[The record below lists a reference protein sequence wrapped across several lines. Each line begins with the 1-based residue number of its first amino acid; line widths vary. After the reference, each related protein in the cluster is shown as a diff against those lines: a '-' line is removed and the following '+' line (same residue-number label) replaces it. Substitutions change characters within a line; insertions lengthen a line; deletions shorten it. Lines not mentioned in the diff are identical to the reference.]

1 MTRSSP
7 PCPLCIIT
15 GLLTQSEYAT
25 DVMFKKP
32 EALEQHYP
40 AFVHHAIRN
49 FQSLDVMRFLGHRV
63 PTTTGKVNGRFKDQI
78 ISDLKH
84 RSEGIRI
91 KHRAGGNS
99 VKAYNKHARLL
110 RVETTLNQPE
120 VFKVYRAQNNPQTA
134 SQSKARQWQRL
145 RRSIVDLPRRAEVS
159 RAANRR
165 YLQALAATQGNIA
178 LGQAAARLTVPVR
191 WQGRRY
197 RAIHPLEPNDNALL
211 EAIARAEW
219 ILTGFRNRDIRSHIF
234 KATPKNPRRL
244 RRQSAAI
251 GRRLR
256 LLRAHRIIRK
266 IPRTHRY
273 SLTPHGRNL
282 VTALLAAQHAD
293 TQKLT
298 ALAA

>member
-1 MTRSSP
+1 VTR
-7 PCPLCIIT
+7 
-15 GLLTQSEYAT
+15 SEYAT

-32 EALEQHYP
+32 EALQRHYP
-40 AFVHHAIRN
+40 AFVHHALRN

-84 RSEGIRI
+84 RSEGVRI

-120 VFKVYRAQNNPQTA
+120 VFKVYRAENNPQTA
-134 SQSKARQWQRL
+134 SQSKVRRWQRL

-178 LGQAAARLTVPVR
+178 LGQAAARLTVAVR

-197 RAIHPLEPNDNALL
+197 RAIHPLEPNDSALL
-211 EAIARAEW
+211 QAIARAEW
-219 ILTGFRNRDIRSHIF
+219 TLAGFRNRDIRSHIF

-244 RRQSAAI
+244 RHQSAAI

-256 LLRAHRIIRK
+256 LLRAHRIIAATRRRNAGSRPLK
-266 IPRTHRY
+266 MLMLWRFSAPVNQSPPHTPRARHKR
-273 SLTPHGRNL
+273 SSI
-282 VTALLAAQHAD
+282 A
-293 TQKLT
+293 
-298 ALAA
+298 